1 MEEFIAQLM
10 PAVISIAVTCLTAIA
25 GYVGNAIKKYIEEKA
40 KDFKEKAD
48 AETKRKV
55 VETTCR
61 YVEQIYYDL
70 DGPSKLEKAKEN
82 IILLLNEKGVP
93 ITELEMN
100 VLIESTVNSFKDA
113 VK

>member
-1 MEEFIAQLM
+1 MENFMAQLM
-10 PAVISIAVTCLTAIA
+10 PAVISVAITCLTAVA
-25 GYVGNAIKKYIEEKA
+25 TYVGNTVKKYFEEKA
-40 KDFKEKAD
+40 ND
-48 AETKRKV
+48 ETKRKV

-61 YVEQIYYDL
+61 YVNQIFVDL

-82 IILLLNEKGVP
+82 ILLQLNEKGVP
-93 ITELEMN
+93 ITDLELD

>member
-1 MEEFIAQLM
+1 MEDLIAQLM
-10 PAVISIAVTCLTAIA
+10 PSVISIAVACLTAIA

-40 KDFKEKAD
+40 NTEM
-48 AETKRKV
+48 KRRV

-61 YVEQIYYDL
+61 YVEQIFKDL

-82 IILLLNEKGVP
+82 ILLQLKEKGVP
-93 ITELEMN
+93 ITDLEMN

-113 VK
+113 VE